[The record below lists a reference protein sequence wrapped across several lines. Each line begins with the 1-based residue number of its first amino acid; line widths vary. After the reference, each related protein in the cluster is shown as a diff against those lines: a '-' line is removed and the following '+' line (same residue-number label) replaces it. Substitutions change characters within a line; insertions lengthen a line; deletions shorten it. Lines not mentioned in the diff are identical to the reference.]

1 MSTTDYIGYPIET
14 DSAALAAAAI
24 QQLMAL
30 QPGFVPNESNLEVAL
45 IEVLSTME
53 SETRYVASL
62 VPAEIFRYAGQS
74 LFNIPP
80 IDGAPA
86 TATSTWTMRDLAG
99 YTIPAN
105 TLVAYQTTGTS
116 SLYFRTQ
123 SEVTVPPGESTTAEG
138 EVVLVAGEYGTAYNG
153 LEPQTVALADALTFV
168 VGVSSETTTAGG
180 VDREADE
187 AYLNRL
193 RTELHLL
200 SPRPIL
206 PNDFA
211 VLALN
216 VAGVFRAVAV
226 DGYNPDDDTFDN
238 ERMIAVAVTDA
249 AGDPVTSDIKTIV
262 QSYLESLREVNFVV
276 NVIDPNYTQVDVTA
290 TIKVT
295 DGSDAS
301 TVLAAATQ
309 AVEDF
314 LQPFAWP
321 WANTLRY
328 NQLVAVL
335 ARVPGVD
342 YVASIVTPS
351 QDLTLGLVASLVR
364 PGDVRITAVDH

>member
-1 MSTTDYIGYPIET
+1 MSTTDYIGFPIET
-14 DSAALAAAAI
+14 DAAALAKAAI
-24 QQLMAL
+24 QELMSL

-53 SETRYVASL
+53 AETRYVASL
-62 VPAEIFRYAGQS
+62 VPAEIFRYAGRS
-74 LFNIPP
+74 LFNIQP

-86 TATSTWTMRDLAG
+86 TATSTWTMRDTAG

-105 TLVAYQTTGTS
+105 TLVAYQPSGTT

-123 SEVTVPPGESTTAEG
+123 SDVTVPPGQVTTG
-138 EVVLVAGEYGTAYNG
+138 TGDVILVASEYGTAYNG
-153 LEPQTVALADALTFV
+153 LEPQSVALADALTFV
-168 VGVSSETTTAGG
+168 TAVTTETATAGG
-180 VDREADE
+180 VDRETDD

-193 RTELHLL
+193 RTELGLL

-226 DGYNPDDDTFDN
+226 DGYDPVTKSFGN
-238 ERMIAVAVTDA
+238 ERMVTVAVADA
-249 AGDPVTSDIKTIV
+249 AGETVTPQIQTLV
-262 QSYLESLREVNFVV
+262 AAYLESLREVNFIV
-276 NVIDPNYTQVDVTA
+276 NVVDPNYTTVDVTA
-290 TIKVT
+290 TVKVSSGA
-295 DGSDAS
+295 DVSI
-301 TVLAAATQ
+301 VLATATQ

-314 LQPFAWP
+314 LQPFTWP

-328 NQLVAVL
+328 NQLIAVL
-335 ARVPGVD
+335 ADIPGVE
-342 YVASIVTPS
+342 YVADITTPTG
-351 QDLTLGLVASLVR
+351 DLLLGDVASLVR
-364 PGDVRITAVDH
+364 PGTVSIQAVDV